1 MKSLFSFPHSRVRSR
16 GFTLIELLVVITII
30 AILAA
35 MIFPV
40 ANGVLRKTRSTQAK
54 NDAMQVRQ
62 AIETYFTEYR
72 KYPVKTTG
80 GGGADEVMKTD
91 RTLMD
96 VLMGSEREVNG
107 LNPRRISFYGGK
119 KAKGNPPKGG
129 VVSDGSGG
137 GELFDPWAQHFVV
150 TIDTNRNGRVADP
163 DEGGRETIPNGVIVY
178 SFGPDR
184 KDDRGQKD
192 DVTTW

>member
-1 MKSLFSFPHSRVRSR
+1 MKSIYSSRRSRTRAR

-54 NDAMQVRQ
+54 SDAMQVRA

-72 KYPVKTTG
+72 KYPVKDASGTNDVT
-80 GGGADEVMKTD
+80 MLTD
-91 RTLMD
+91 NTLMD
-96 VLMGSEREVNG
+96 VLMGSDREVAG

-119 KAKGNPPKGG
+119 KAKGEPPKGG
-129 VVSDGSGG
+129 VVSDGAGG
-137 GELFDPWAQHFVV
+137 GQLYDPWGEHFVV

-163 DEGGRETIPNGVIVY
+163 SEGGRETIPNGVIVY

>member
-1 MKSLFSFPHSRVRSR
+1 MKSIFSSHRSGAKAQ

-35 MIFPV
+35 MVFPV

-72 KYPVKTTG
+72 KYPVKNSTG
-80 GGGADEVMKTD
+80 GSDEVMETNNV
-91 RTLMD
+91 LMD
-96 VLMGSEREVNG
+96 VLMGSEREVDG
-107 LNPRRISFYGGK
+107 LNPRRISFFGGK

-129 VVSDGSGG
+129 VQSDGAGG
-137 GELFDPWAQHFVV
+137 GELFDPWGEYFIV
-150 TIDTNRNGRVADP
+150 TIDTNRNDRVADP
-163 DEGGRETIPNGVIVY
+163 DEGGQETIPNGVIVY
-178 SFGPDR
+178 SYGPDR
-184 KDDRGQKD
+184 QDDRGQGD

>member
-1 MKSLFSFPHSRVRSR
+1 M
-16 GFTLIELLVVITII
+16 ELLVVITII
-30 AILAA
+30 SILAA

-72 KYPVKTTG
+72 KYPVRATG
-80 GGGADEVMKTD
+80 GGSRDEVMQTD
-91 RTLMD
+91 STLMD
-96 VLMGSEREVNG
+96 VLMGSEREVAG
-107 LNPRRISFYGGK
+107 LNPRRISFFGGK
-119 KAKGNPPKGG
+119 QAKGNPPKGG

-137 GELFDPWAQHFVV
+137 GELFDPWGERFVV
-150 TIDTNRNGRVADP
+150 TIDTNRNDRVADP
-163 DEGGRETIPNGVIVY
+163 GEGGGETIPNGVIVY
-178 SFGPDR
+178 SYGPDR
-184 KDDRGQKD
+184 TDDRGQKD

>member
-1 MKSLFSFPHSRVRSR
+1 M
-16 GFTLIELLVVITII
+16 ELLVVITII

-72 KYPVKTTG
+72 KYPVKTTSG
-80 GGGADEVMKTD
+80 SADEVMVTD
-91 RTLMD
+91 NTLMD
-96 VLMGSEREVNG
+96 VLMGSEREVDG
-107 LNPRRISFYGGK
+107 LNPRRISFFGGK
-119 KAKGNPPKGG
+119 QAKGDPPKGG
-129 VVSDGSGG
+129 VVSDGAGG
-137 GELFDPWAQHFVV
+137 GELFDPWGEHFVV
-150 TIDTNRNGRVADP
+150 TIDTNRNDRVADP
-163 DEGGRETIPNGVIVY
+163 DEGGQETIPNGVIVY